1 MASSGLPV
9 SRFHG
14 APLDKEANDLLS
26 TAFTGWKSLR
36 GFDTF
41 RRLARGILV
50 LRSLRPGG
58 AAVSLLRH
66 VVLLLWFVTPL
77 AFADQ
82 IGTGY
87 FFGNTGG
94 TITFDPIT
102 NTLTLTSTITT
113 VIGVANYGQPPLE
126 ETGSDLGTITLTTGP
141 LVSGNILRQGI
152 FDGGILS
159 LIVDAG
165 ISSQSGTLNPF
176 TLSGNLTLPLY
187 WYLGTSGYH
196 LTGYGYGNVFLF
208 GTIPDGF
215 VNIYF
220 TQLAVLSGTNQY
232 NVIRGGTTIPEP
244 GTVVLVV
251 TGLGFLACRTKLRRT
266 GLSNSLRPFH
276 PHTPPKGCGVDG

>member
-1 MASSGLPV
+1 M
-9 SRFHG
+9 
-14 APLDKEANDLLS
+14 DKEANDLPG

-66 VVLLLWFVTPL
+66 VVLLLWFFTPL

-102 NTLTLTSTITT
+102 NTLTLTSTITR
-113 VIGVANYGQPPLE
+113 VIGAANYGQPPLE

-141 LVSGNILRQGI
+141 LVSGNILHQGI

-159 LIVDAG
+159 LIVDTG
-165 ISSQSGTLNPF
+165 ISSQSGTLYPF

-187 WYLGTSGYH
+187 WHLGTSGYH
-196 LTGYGYGNVFLF
+196 LTGYGYGDVFLF

-266 GLSNSLRPFH
+266 GLSNSLRPFN
-276 PHTPPKGCGVDG
+276 PHTPPKGCGMDE